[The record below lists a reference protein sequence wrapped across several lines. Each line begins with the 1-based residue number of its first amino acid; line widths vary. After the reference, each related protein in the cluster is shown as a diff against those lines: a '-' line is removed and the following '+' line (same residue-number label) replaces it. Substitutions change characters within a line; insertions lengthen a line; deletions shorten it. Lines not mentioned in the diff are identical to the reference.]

1 MEIEIQNCNSIDN
14 AKIVLQEGKLNIKYG
29 INGTGKTSIAKAI
42 NYAVEDN
49 KTGSEQLKVLTP
61 FKHLNNSE
69 VIPKVDGVES
79 INNIM
84 IFNEEYVENFVFDK
98 TDLLKNSFEILIK
111 NNKYN
116 EKMEDIN
123 KLLNKIDETFK
134 TMPEI
139 DNLISDIN
147 KLKEYFGDKKID
159 SVSTVLGKTLFKGAY
174 KVNDIPE
181 HLIEYKEYIQHEDMI
196 KWMSWQTK
204 GKEHMGI
211 SEKCPFCVT
220 QISNEKREKIE
231 KIEAEYDSKVI
242 DSLNKLLIV
251 IESLGAYFTKNTYYF
266 LANIVKSNKEKLNS
280 DAKKF
285 LEDLRNDV
293 TALSN
298 KLNNIKYNM
307 KFNAL
312 KNVSKVIQVIVEYKI
327 DLNAYEKLNTDFTQE
342 KIKPINEALDSV
354 LVVANDLQIE
364 INKQKSNIKNNIDTN
379 KNEINQ
385 FLKDAGYSYHVI
397 IEDDGTNGDYKLK
410 LIHSDSNMTIT
421 NGKSYLSFGE
431 RNALALIL
439 FMFDAI
445 KKSPDLIILD
455 DPISSFDKNKKYAIM
470 HKLFNG
476 KKNLRGKTILLL
488 THDFEPII
496 DMVKVKG
503 FEWVNANYLVN
514 KNGVIDE
521 KTITDNE
528 IETIK
533 RIAEDNIKKSN
544 KDIIKLIYMRRL
556 FEVNGEKD
564 NAYSILSRLFHK
576 TPVPSDRRGI
586 PYEASYITSAI
597 EKINGYLD
605 FSYNDF
611 YKNITNNS
619 EMIRLYEN
627 AKNNYEKLQLYRII
641 MTSNNSKGEIKYN
654 EIIEKF
660 VDETYHIENDYL
672 FQLNPQEFDMIPD
685 YIVNMCNE
693 TIEKLKK
700 CPQHFPQKN

>member
-312 KNVSKVIQVIVEYKI
+312 KNVSKVIEVIEEYKI

-364 INKQKSNIKNNIDTN
+364 INKQKSNIKN
-379 KNEINQ
+379 K
-385 FLKDAGYSYHVI
+385 A
-397 IEDDGTNGDYKLK
+397 
-410 LIHSDSNMTIT
+410 
-421 NGKSYLSFGE
+421 
-431 RNALALIL
+431 
-439 FMFDAI
+439 MFHLTVGFS
-445 KKSPDLIILD
+445 KKSKNVDIFSNIIL
-455 DPISSFDKNKKYAIM
+455 M
-470 HKLFNG
+470 
-476 KKNLRGKTILLL
+476 RG
-488 THDFEPII
+488 D
-496 DMVKVKG
+496 
-503 FEWVNANYLVN
+503 
-514 KNGVIDE
+514 
-521 KTITDNE
+521 
-528 IETIK
+528 
-533 RIAEDNIKKSN
+533 
-544 KDIIKLIYMRRL
+544 
-556 FEVNGEKD
+556 
-564 NAYSILSRLFHK
+564 
-576 TPVPSDRRGI
+576 
-586 PYEASYITSAI
+586 
-597 EKINGYLD
+597 
-605 FSYNDF
+605 
-611 YKNITNNS
+611 
-619 EMIRLYEN
+619 
-627 AKNNYEKLQLYRII
+627 
-641 MTSNNSKGEIKYN
+641 
-654 EIIEKF
+654 
-660 VDETYHIENDYL
+660 
-672 FQLNPQEFDMIPD
+672 
-685 YIVNMCNE
+685 
-693 TIEKLKK
+693 
-700 CPQHFPQKN
+700 